1 MPNRFQDWKTDNPAI
16 WISFKYLVI
25 ASLWIFLSDQLLF
38 SIDVLDEEGLI
49 MYQTLKGLF
58 FVTATSLM
66 LYFFIRKQFFL
77 LRRNRDLFRS
87 IFNSLDDAVFFID
100 PEGRTI
106 KNCNDAVKHVF
117 GYEPEELIGK
127 SSVVLHVDEEQ
138 YRTFGKKSQP
148 DLQEKGYFEI
158 EFVMKRKDNRKINT
172 RIFVAPIVQN
182 EWQQGVIS
190 VVKDVTREKERINE
204 IEKNRRDL
212 RRLAHKLQYGIEKE
226 RRRFARELHDNLGQQ
241 FVILKMRLKMLL
253 TQILEKDPRQEEVKK
268 EFEDIN
274 SVLDKTSRIS
284 RKLIEDL
291 RPGEIES
298 LGLNGALENLCH
310 DFANKAKISCRFLTE
325 TDEKIPHDIAI
336 AIYRIT
342 QESLSNV
349 AKHAA
354 AKNVLVKLFKN
365 TDQLTIMIKDDGRGF
380 KKTDGDKENT
390 FGLLGIR
397 ERANMFR
404 GRSNIRSTKK
414 GTTVEVNFPLKGND
428 NDPDM
433 HR

>member
-1 MPNRFQDWKTDNPAI
+1 M
-16 WISFKYLVI
+16 
-25 ASLWIFLSDQLLF
+25 
-38 SIDVLDEEGLI
+38 
-49 MYQTLKGLF
+49 
-58 FVTATSLM
+58 
-66 LYFFIRKQFFL
+66 
-77 LRRNRDLFRS
+77 
-87 IFNSLDDAVFFID
+87 
-100 PEGRTI
+100 
-106 KNCNDAVKHVF
+106 
-117 GYEPEELIGK
+117 IGK

>member
-1 MPNRFQDWKTDNPAI
+1 MRSRFQNWKNDNPAI
-16 WISFKYLVI
+16 WISLKYLVI

-66 LYFFIRKQFFL
+66 LYFFIRKQFL
-77 LRRNRDLFRS
+77 LLQRSRDLFRS
-87 IFNSLDDAVFFID
+87 IFNSLDDAVFLID
-100 PEGRTI
+100 PERRTI
-106 KNCNDAVKHVF
+106 KDCNLAVKHVF
-117 GYEPEELIGK
+117 GYEPDELKGK
-127 SSVVLHVDEEQ
+127 GSSILHVDEEHN
-138 YRTFGKKSQP
+138 RLFAEKGEP
-148 DLQEKGYFEI
+148 DLSAKGYFET
-158 EFVMKRKDNRKINT
+158 EFVMRRKDNRIINT
-172 RIFVAPIVQN
+172 RNFVAPIVQN
-182 EWQQGVIS
+182 KWQEGVIS
-190 VVKDVTREKERINE
+190 VVKNVTREKEHIRE
-204 IEKNRRDL
+204 IEKSRLEL
-212 RRLAHKLQYGIEKE
+212 RRLAHKLQYGIEEE

-241 FVILKMRLKMLL
+241 FVILKLRLKMLL
-253 TQILEKDPRQEEVKK
+253 TQLIEKDPAPEEVQR

-298 LGLNGALENLCH
+298 LGLNGALENLTQ
-310 DFANKAKISCRFLTE
+310 DFASKAKINCRFLTE
-325 TDEKIPHDIAI
+325 TDVKIPHDIAI

-354 AKNVLVKLFKN
+354 AQNVLVRLFINK
-365 TDQLTIMIKDDGRGF
+365 DQLTIVIKDDGHGF
-380 KKTDGDKENT
+380 KETDGDKENT
-390 FGLLGIR
+390 FGILGIR

-414 GTTVEVNFPLKGND
+414 GTTVEVSFPLKGND